1 MLKTTKHLLA
11 LALSAAMLLG
21 SPGVLTAFA
30 DNGDDLAM
38 AKSLSV
44 QIIVR

>member
-21 SPGVLTAFA
+21 SPGMSTAFA

-44 QIIVR
+44 QTMI